1 MIDVTPAIFT
11 DDPEILKSQIAALSA
26 HVPWIQIDL
35 SDGTMVPMKT
45 FFELDKL
52 AQLVSREAGSR
63 SARQSVSFEAHL
75 MVDNP
80 AKYLKQLADCGFRSI
95 IAQVE
100 CSDPRVFLD
109 GSALESVDIG
119 LALDGA
125 SEVEILEPFIEE
137 IDTVVIMTVEAGS
150 ADSPFLPESVEKIK
164 NLSHHFPDLPIVA
177 EGKIDERN
185 AKLLT
190 DAGVTRL
197 VISSDTL
204 LKDPGILPQTL
215 AALQGK

>member
-11 DDPEILKSQIAALSA
+11 DDVEVLKNSITALSG
-26 HVPWIQIDL
+26 HSGWIQIDL
-35 SDGTMVPMKT
+35 SDGTMVPTKT
-45 FFELDKL
+45 FFALDTL
-52 AQLVSREAGSR
+52 AQFVQLD
-63 SARQSVSFEAHL
+63 QSLSFEAHL

-80 AKYLKQLADCGFRSI
+80 VKYLKPLVDAGFKRV

-100 CSDPRVFLD
+100 CSDPRQFLD
-109 GSALESVDIG
+109 GAQLESVEVG

-125 SEVEILEPFIEE
+125 SEIDLIEPFLESV
-137 IDTVVIMTVEAGS
+137 DLAVIMTIEAG
-150 ADSPFLPESVEKIK
+150 ATDGPFLPESVEKIK
-164 NLSHHFPDLPIVA
+164 AIRHHFPDLAIAA
-177 EGKIDERN
+177 EGNIDARN

-197 VISSDTL
+197 VISADIL
-204 LKDPGILPQTL
+204 LKDPGKFSQTL